1 MSEDGEGILNRLRSV
16 DDDINNLNIN
26 LPGGNATNL
35 DNLDKDEV
43 LRMINQQMGEN
54 DYDDDDQYDQDFEQD
69 DDYGQQDFGKM

>member
-1 MSEDGEGILNRLRSV
+1 MELEGQLPGMSEDGEGILNRLRSV

-54 DYDDDDQYDQDFEQD
+54 DYDDDD
-69 DDYGQQDFGKM
+69 

>member
-43 LRMINQQMGEN
+43 LRMINLQMGEN
-54 DYDDDDQYDQDFEQD
+54 DYDDED
-69 DDYGQQDFGKM
+69 

>member
-54 DYDDDDQYDQDFEQD
+54 DYDDDD
-69 DDYGQQDFGKM
+69 

>member
-16 DDDINNLNIN
+16 DEDINNLNIN

-43 LRMINQQMGEN
+43 LRMIN
-54 DYDDDDQYDQDFEQD
+54 
-69 DDYGQQDFGKM
+69 

>member
-1 MSEDGEGILNRLRSV
+1 MELEGQLPGMSENGEGILNRLRSV

-54 DYDDDDQYDQDFEQD
+54 DYDDED
-69 DDYGQQDFGKM
+69 

>member
-1 MSEDGEGILNRLRSV
+1 MELEGQLPGMSEDGEGILNRLRSV

-54 DYDDDDQYDQDFEQD
+54 DYDDD
-69 DDYGQQDFGKM
+69 G

>member
-1 MSEDGEGILNRLRSV
+1 MSKDGEGILNRLRSV

-54 DYDDDDQYDQDFEQD
+54 DYDDED
-69 DDYGQQDFGKM
+69 

>member
-1 MSEDGEGILNRLRSV
+1 MELEGQLPGMSEDGEGILNRLRSV

-54 DYDDDDQYDQDFEQD
+54 DYDDED
-69 DDYGQQDFGKM
+69 